1 MDDAIDFQAVPQVA
15 AGRAR
20 GGRATQQ
27 DDLACLHDAAEQ
39 AYLLVLADGMGG
51 EGAGEL
57 ASAGVI
63 DVARRLWET
72 RGWRTQP
79 GPLFLEALCQ
89 EAHAELRR
97 RGERVARGSP
107 HSTVVALLVRGRQ
120 VAWAHVGDSRL
131 YRFRGTRLLGRTED
145 HSLAARR
152 GAGKDDAPRAAPP
165 APPTLLRGRGRRG
178 AGAPGGARR
187 LYRLRAP
194 RRRGPTEP
202 PRPAARRGAGKDD
215 AALAADPD
223 QHKLLRG
230 LGGTDAPVVEHG
242 CGVLGAG
249 ERFVLCSD
257 GVWAQLS
264 TAELGRL
271 SARPDQEAA
280 LRDALRLA
288 LTRGGRDGDNAALIF
303 ARPGPQGWPAR
314 WTHVVGSAVRKAA
327 ALGRRRA
334 RAGAAG

>member
-1 MDDAIDFQAVPQVA
+1 MPGQGEAVDDAIDFQAVPQVA

-57 ASAGVI
+57 ASEGVVN
-63 DVARRLWET
+63 VARRLWEA
-72 RGWRTQP
+72 RSWRSQP

-97 RGERVARGSP
+97 RGERVARGAP

-131 YRFRGTRLLGRTED
+131 YRFRGARLLGRTED
-145 HSLAARR
+145 HSVAARR
-152 GAGKDDAPRAAPP
+152 RRGGEQDDAR
-165 APPTLLRGRGRRG
+165 
-178 AGAPGGARR
+178 
-187 LYRLRAP
+187 
-194 RRRGPTEP
+194 
-202 PRPAARRGAGKDD
+202 
-215 AALAADPD
+215 LAAAPD

-230 LGGTDAPVVEHG
+230 LGGPDAPVVEHG
-242 CGVLGAG
+242 CAVLGAG

-264 TAELGRL
+264 AAELGLL

-280 LRDALRLA
+280 LREALRLA
-288 LTRGGRDGDNAALIF
+288 LTRGGQEGDNVALIF
-303 ARPGPQGWPAR
+303 ARPGPQNWPAR
-314 WTHVVGSAVRKAA
+314 WTHAMGQAVRKAA
-327 ALGRRRA
+327 ALGRRRV

>member
-1 MDDAIDFQAVPQVA
+1 MPRQGEAVDDAIDFQALPQVA

-27 DDLACLHDAAEQ
+27 DDLACLHDAGER

-57 ASAGVI
+57 ASDGVVN
-63 DVARRLWET
+63 VARRLWET
-72 RGWRTQP
+72 RDWRTRP

-97 RGERVARGSP
+97 RGESVAEGAPR
-107 HSTVVALLVRGRQ
+107 STVVALLVRGRQ

-131 YRFRGTRLLGRTED
+131 YRFQGRRLLGRTED
-145 HSLAARR
+145 HSVAALRRR
-152 GAGKDDAPRAAPP
+152 GAAS
-165 APPTLLRGRGRRG
+165 
-178 AGAPGGARR
+178 
-187 LYRLRAP
+187 
-194 RRRGPTEP
+194 
-202 PRPAARRGAGKDD
+202 DD

-223 QHKLLRG
+223 QHQLLRG
-230 LGGTDAPVVEHG
+230 LGGADAPVVEHG

-249 ERFVLCSD
+249 QRFVLCSD
-257 GVWAQLS
+257 GVWAHLD
-264 TAELGRL
+264 AEELGAL

-288 LTRGGRDGDNAALIF
+288 LTRGGQESDNAALIF
-303 ARPGPQGWPAR
+303 ARPGPQGWSGR
-314 WTHVVGSAVRKAA
+314 WKHAVGSAVRKAA
-327 ALGRRRA
+327 ALGRRGTQ
-334 RAGAAG
+334 AGAAG